1 MAFYHCSPTAGPHG
15 RLLPHPLSGKLGN
28 GKKRILPHIKTN
40 PWAAPLGQT
49 MGFPVLVQ
57 LFLFFIQRFFFPLRY
72 MGEEDFKNGRWG
84 HFGQGF

>member
-1 MAFYHCSPTAGPHG
+1 MAFYHCSPTPRAPWPITTAPTIRKAGKWQKKNPPPH
-15 RLLPHPLSGKLGN
+15 
-28 GKKRILPHIKTN
+28 KTN

-72 MGEEDFKNGRWG
+72 IGEEDFKNGRWG
-84 HFGQGF
+84 HFGQRF